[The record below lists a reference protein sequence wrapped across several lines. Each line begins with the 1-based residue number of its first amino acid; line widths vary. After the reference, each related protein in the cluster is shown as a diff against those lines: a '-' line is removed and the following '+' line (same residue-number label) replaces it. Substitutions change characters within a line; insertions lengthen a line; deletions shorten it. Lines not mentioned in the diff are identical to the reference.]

1 MKTLVASISL
11 LLTVLVMAVQSQL
24 FISADDTNYPISL
37 PVHVWWGTTFDN
49 DYAYSY
55 SDSQA
60 AAVLN
65 YRDVL
70 ANNRAAS
77 WSYSFN
83 PMISKVQQV
92 HPYLHGFLIGSQN
105 AHGIGAAN
113 TPASISRT
121 KRKNVLHYK
130 NGEFRPILCSPRLC
144 LLERPMGESE

>member
-1 MKTLVASISL
+1 LA
-11 LLTVLVMAVQSQL
+11 VLVMAVQAQS

-37 PVHVWWGTTFDN
+37 PVRVWWAQDQLYRRTTFDN
-49 DYAYSY
+49 DYPYSY
-55 SDSQA
+55 FDSQA
-60 AAVLN
+60 AVSN

-70 ANNRAAS
+70 ANNRAPPS
-77 WSYSFN
+77 SYSFN
-83 PMISKVQQV
+83 PMISEVQQV
-92 HPYLHGFLIGSQN
+92 HPYLHGFLVG